1 MKRLI
6 AVLLLLC
13 MVFAGCNK
21 TEETV
26 PTTEA
31 TTEAT
36 TQATTEATEAPTQ
49 AGGELY
55 QNPLTGMPTETQV
68 TNRPVAVVINNIYE
82 AQPLHGVGQADVL
95 CEIVAEGGG
104 SITRMLAVYSDISQV
119 SKVGSIRSARTYL
132 LDLAKSFNAIFIHSG
147 GSTYAYNEFNSG
159 GYDHVDGRVESGFYR
174 DKDRQNSGY
183 ALEHTLFSSG
193 ERLLKR
199 ISDKKLKLDTGA
211 EVSYGWQFEETP
223 AFTGETAN
231 TVKVRF
237 TSAKGKGTFFEY
249 QEDLGVYFC
258 TQHFYNK
265 HDKTLKDANTDSP
278 LTFRN
283 IIVIKA
289 KTTSDGYRMFAE
301 LTGTGEGYYAC
312 DGKIVPIK
320 WSRASEK
327 DPFVYSLQDGTLIT
341 LGIGTT
347 YVGVVST
354 NSPISYE

>member
-6 AVLLLLC
+6 AALLLLC

-21 TEETV
+21 TEETQPSTDATTV
-26 PTTEA
+26 ATTEA

-36 TQATTEATEAPTQ
+36 EQESQEP
-49 AGGELY
+49 GVVY
-55 QNPLTGMPTETQV
+55 QNPLTGMPTDKEV
-68 TNRPVAVVINNIYE
+68 TNRPVAVVINNIYD
-82 AQPLHGVGQADVL
+82 AQPLHGVGQADML
-95 CEIVAEGGG
+95 FEIVAEGGG
-104 SITRMLAVYSDISQV
+104 SITRMLAVFSDISQV
-119 SKVGSIRSARTYL
+119 SKVGSVRSARTYL

-147 GSTYAYNEFNSG
+147 GSTYAYDELRSS

-174 DKDRQNSGY
+174 DKERQSAGY

-193 ERLLKR
+193 ERILKR
-199 ISDKKLKLDTGA
+199 IADKKLKLDTGKA
-211 EVSYGWQFEETP
+211 VDYGWQFAENPTLN
-223 AFTGETAN
+223 GETAN

-237 TSAKGKGTFFEY
+237 TSARGKGTFFEY
-249 QEDLGVYFC
+249 QKDLGVYFC

-265 HDKTLKDANTDSP
+265 YDKPLLDANTDSP

-283 IIVIKA
+283 ILVLRA

-301 LTGTGEGYYAC
+301 LTGEGEGYYAC

-327 DPFVYSLQDGTLIT
+327 DPFVYSLQDGTQIT
-341 LGIGTT
+341 LGTGTT
-347 YVGVVST
+347 YVGVVAT
-354 NSPISYE
+354 KSPISYE